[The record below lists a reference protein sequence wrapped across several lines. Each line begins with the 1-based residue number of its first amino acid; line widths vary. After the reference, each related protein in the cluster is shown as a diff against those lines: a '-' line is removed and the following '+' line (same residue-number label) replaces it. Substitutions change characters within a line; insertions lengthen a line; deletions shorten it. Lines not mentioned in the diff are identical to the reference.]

1 MRFLLLA
8 TDYDGTLAS
17 NGHVESKTITALER
31 LRASGRML
39 ILVTGR
45 HMLDLSRVFSR
56 FDLFDRIV
64 AENGGVL
71 YGSAT
76 REEKLLCEPPDER
89 FLALLRKR
97 NIPFVPGRTV
107 VASWRRYEEAVFRAI
122 RDLGLNLQVILNK
135 DAVMVL
141 PSGIDKASGLE
152 VARSELGISAQ
163 NVVAVGDAENDH
175 SFLHAAGCGVA
186 VANALPALKEQ
197 ADIVLNASDG
207 QGVIELV
214 DHLISNDLAHF
225 DSTFARQTISFGQ
238 RVNGQESSSE
248 SEPK

>member
-17 NGHVESKTITALER
+17 EGRVESETIAALER
-31 LRASGRML
+31 VRASGRKL
-39 ILVTGR
+39 ILATGR
-45 HMLDLSRVFSR
+45 HLPDLSTVFSR
-56 FDLFDRIV
+56 FELFDRIV

-71 YGSAT
+71 YRPAT
-76 REEKLLCEPPDER
+76 GEEKLLCEPPNGR
-89 FLALLRKR
+89 FLALLRER
-97 NIPFVPGRTV
+97 NIPHVPGRTV
-107 VASWRRYEEAVFRAI
+107 VASWHRYAEAVFRTI
-122 RDLGLNLQVILNK
+122 RDLRLDLDVILNK

-152 VARSELGISAQ
+152 AALKELGISAQ

-175 SFLHAAGCGVA
+175 SFLRAAECGVA
-186 VANALPALKEQ
+186 VANALPELKEH

-207 QGVIELV
+207 KGIIELV
-214 DHLISNDLAHF
+214 DQLISSDLAQF
-225 DSTFARQTISFGQ
+225 DSTFVHGTTSFGQ
-238 RVNGQESSSE
+238 RVNPQRSSPE